1 MFMKNEVMAIALMFG
16 VSFAGELMVLPAQK
30 TEQTSDTQT
39 GSVQDALPV
48 QRTERTTNTQTEGA
62 QNKLPAETTQNSA
75 GGKNNSQVDATS
87 QNTATS
93 EGINYLN
100 VCLSLG
106 GIGTFL
112 FGLTALL
119 KFIRKARS
127 KNNLRDMGV
136 HIDNSNV
143 AEKLDKILKL
153 VEQNSKPSL
162 SLIEK
167 VIIEA
172 YMLKEKEKIVNKGIK
187 TTEVTFQGQIG
198 TYKFE
203 VYPLDTSF
211 NATGAIY
218 IFAKYAPD
226 QYGTGTYMPLYI
238 GQTISLRNRI
248 LEHRH
253 HGKWSCV
260 ENYGVNCICVHR
272 DINARSRM
280 EKEADLL
287 VANKPPCN
295 KRYPNQLQS

>member
-1 MFMKNEVMAIALMFG
+1 MGRKIGIIVVALILG
-16 VSFAGELMVLPAQK
+16 VAFAGELMVLSAQK
-30 TEQTSDTQT
+30 TEQTSDAQT
-39 GSVQDALPV
+39 ESVQNALPV
-48 QRTERTTNTQTEGA
+48 QGTEQTTNTQTERA
-62 QNKLPAETTQNSA
+62 QNKLPAETTPNSA
-75 GGKNNSQVDATS
+75 GRGNNSQIDATK
-87 QNTATS
+87 QNNST
-93 EGINYLN
+93 GGRINYLH

-127 KNNLRDMGV
+127 KNSLRDMGV
-136 HIDNSNV
+136 HTDNSNV

-153 VEQNSKPSL
+153 VEQNSKSSL

-167 VIIEA
+167 VITEA
-172 YMLKEKEKIVNKGIK
+172 YMLEEKEKIVNKRIK
-187 TTEVTFQGQIG
+187 TTEVTFQGRVG

-226 QYGTGTYMPLYI
+226 QYGTGTYTPLYI

-253 HGKWSCV
+253 HGKWICV

-272 DINARSRM
+272 DTDARSRM

-287 VANKPPCN
+287 VANEPPCN
-295 KRYPNQLQS
+295 ERYLNQLQS